1 MTRKQIDASRERR
14 LWISQ
19 IIVPTITTVGAL
31 LTVPEVREGVRSTF
45 TNLKNNVKN
54 TVNKLKKK

>member
-31 LTVPEVREGVRSTF
+31 LTVPEVREGVRNTC
-45 TNLKNNVKN
+45 TNLKNNVKEKL
-54 TVNKLKKK
+54 NKLKKK